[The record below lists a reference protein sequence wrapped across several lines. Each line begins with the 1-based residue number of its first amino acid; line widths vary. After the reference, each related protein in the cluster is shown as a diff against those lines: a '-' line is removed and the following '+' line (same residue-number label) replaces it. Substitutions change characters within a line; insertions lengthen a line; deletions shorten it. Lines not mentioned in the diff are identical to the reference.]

1 MYACA
6 HVGLYVPPAWV
17 QSCVESA
24 PTSVNGFAVQRIVLV
39 WFVASD
45 AKIHVAANA
54 TTGAATLKTTTR
66 GTLSMTSRVCQASNS
81 TSPKRGGSS
90 GCAGTSS
97 WQKNI
102 HTPTHVGQ
110 SMESR
115 RGRSMDPRRDR
126 EHVSNTNSEGTYC
139 RDEPLHL

>member
-1 MYACA
+1 MVEDDDPW
-6 HVGLYVPPAWV
+6 HFEHDLTRVP
-17 QSCVESA
+17 
-24 PTSVNGFAVQRIVLV
+24 GY
-39 WFVASD
+39 
-45 AKIHVAANA
+45 
-54 TTGAATLKTTTR
+54 
-66 GTLSMTSRVCQASNS
+66 S

-115 RGRSMDPRRDR
+115 LGRSSVDPYRDR
-126 EHVSNTNSEGTYC
+126 EHVSNANSEGTYVGMMS
-139 RDEPLHL
+139 LFTY